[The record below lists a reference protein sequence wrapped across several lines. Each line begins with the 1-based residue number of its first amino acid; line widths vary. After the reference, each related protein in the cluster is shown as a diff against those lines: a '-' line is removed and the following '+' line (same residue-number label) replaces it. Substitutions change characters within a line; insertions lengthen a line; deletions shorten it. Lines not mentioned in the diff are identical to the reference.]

1 MIVSDSSANNQL
13 KKIKA
18 TTNLQFQTPS
28 LGEIV
33 DLPEEIIQDILLR
46 LPVKSLLK
54 SRCVSKS
61 WNSLISS
68 SRFVKSHL
76 KHSAENADFANHRII
91 FTLLNPTYTLKQCS
105 VNSLMREPLVVAPN
119 LDFPNLTP
127 HSTVWVVGSC
137 NGIIC
142 LAIDEDDVFLW
153 NPATRKSKQLPS
165 AVVEMKPGFYYSWGF
180 GYCEL
185 EGDYKVV
192 GLFCDYDDGGLR
204 ESVVKIYSLRAD
216 SWKRIGDFS
225 FGVPYDDTGKF
236 AGGKLHFAASK
247 GMEFGSSWN
256 IVSLDLES
264 EAYGIVE
271 QPSYGEGFS
280 DFSLELLGGCLSILY
295 VYEMK
300 RTDLWVLK
308 EGEESWA
315 RVASIPYSSGLGNYV
330 YSNPLLI
337 MPNGNP
343 LLIMPNGEILL
354 VFSGSFLVYNPKD
367 DSFRWPDVERFF
379 EADIYFESLAP
390 L

>member
-1 MIVSDSSANNQL
+1 MEGKEICSDSSSNCQL
-13 KKIKA
+13 KKIKG
-18 TTNLQFQTPS
+18 TTHLQFQFQTPS
-28 LGEIV
+28 HGDGQIV
-33 DLPEEIIQDILLR
+33 DLPEEIIQGILLR

-68 SRFVKSHL
+68 SLFVKSHL
-76 KHSAENADFANHRII
+76 KHSSENADFANHRII
-91 FTLLNPTYTLKQCS
+91 FTLINPTYNLKQCS
-105 VNSLMREPLVVAPN
+105 VNSLMCEPLVVAP
-119 LDFPNLTP
+119 DVDYPNKTP
-127 HSTVWVVGSC
+127 HSAVWVVGSC

-142 LAIDEDDVFLW
+142 LAIDEKDVFLW
-153 NPATRKSKQLPS
+153 NPATRKSKQLPP
-165 AVVEMKPGFYYSWGF
+165 AVVEMNPGFYYSWGF
-180 GYCEL
+180 GYSES

-192 GLFCDYDDGGLR
+192 GLFCDYGDGGLR
-204 ESVVKIYSLRAD
+204 ESVVKIYSLRAN

-225 FGVPYDDTGKF
+225 CGVPYDDTGKF
-236 AGGKLHFAASK
+236 ANGKLHFAASK
-247 GMEFGSSWN
+247 GMDFGSSWI

-271 QPSYGEGFS
+271 QPSYGEGCS

-308 EGEESWA
+308 ESSWT
-315 RVASIPYSSGLGNYV
+315 RVASIPYSSGPGNYV
-330 YSNPLLI
+330 CS
-337 MPNGNP
+337 NP

-354 VFSGSFLVYNPKD
+354 VFSGRFLVYNRKD
-367 DSFRWPDVERFF
+367 DSFRWPDVDRFI
-379 EADIYFESLAP
+379 EADIYFESLVP